1 MILFHFHTET
11 SRFFLLSVNTQTHT
25 YLLQFKQVILSSVL
39 VKRWRPWQVHWLFSL
54 LFWIYSLLIHIF
66 SDCFLPEK
74 CVSTFHF
81 DRRVFLLPLFLDPVY
96 LTCQFSQSA
105 LFCAVYIYP
114 IPAPLLAGDFYFLFS
129 RNNKA
134 VRNKHPQ
141 HFPFPPSLLQKKGIY
156 TILYYKVP
164 YLCFKMH
171 PFFQNQC
178 YPVELSI
185 MMELF
190 YICAVQYHNH

>member
-74 CVSTFHF
+74 CVSTFHY
-81 DRRVFLLPLFLDPVY
+81 DRGCFLLSLFLDPVY

-105 LFCAVYIYP
+105 LFCAVYIQFLP
-114 IPAPLLAGDFYFLFS
+114 PFWQVIFISYFPEIIRLSEISTLNISLSLSLFS
-129 RNNKA
+129 PTKKKKRHLH
-134 VRNKHPQ
+134 HP
-141 HFPFPPSLLQKKGIY
+141 
-156 TILYYKVP
+156 IL
-164 YLCFKMH
+164 
-171 PFFQNQC
+171 
-178 YPVELSI
+178 
-185 MMELF
+185 
-190 YICAVQYHNH
+190 